1 MQFHYQ
7 SQTTMKIIASC
18 FELGGNKD
26 ETIIREIDENSLE
39 ILNDLPPWCAI
50 NVD

>member
-1 MQFHYQ
+1 
-7 SQTTMKIIASC
+7 MKIIASS

-39 ILNDLPPWCAI
+39 ILNDLSLWCAI